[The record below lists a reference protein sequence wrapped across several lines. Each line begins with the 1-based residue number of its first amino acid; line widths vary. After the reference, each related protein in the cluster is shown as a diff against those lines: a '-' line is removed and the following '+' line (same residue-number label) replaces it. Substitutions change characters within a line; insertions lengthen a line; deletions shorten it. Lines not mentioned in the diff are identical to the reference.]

1 LDAGKAV
8 GVLKVMVVDD
18 HLVFA
23 EALAMA
29 IESHEELT
37 CVATALDINDAVD
50 LADELQPGVA
60 VIDVEL
66 DGGDV
71 AGTRRLLERHP
82 ELHVLVLTGE
92 PLSRELV
99 HEVARAGAAGLLR
112 KTSSVGQVVETIRA
126 LGNHSFAIDRTGL
139 TALLQPD
146 VGGGRDSR
154 NQSSAFLTRREQE
167 ILLLLASGV
176 DLQSAAARL
185 GITANTARGYVK
197 NLYRKLGVHSQLEL
211 LAVARDRGLLDAA
224 G

>member
-1 LDAGKAV
+1 M
-8 GVLKVMVVDD
+8 LKVMVVDD

-37 CVATALDINDAVD
+37 CVATALDIDHAVD
-50 LADELQPGVA
+50 IAGELQPGV
-60 VIDVEL
+60 VVVDVQL

-71 AGTRRLLERHP
+71 AGTRRLLEKHP
-82 ELHVLVLTGE
+82 TLHVLVLTGE

-99 HEVARAGAAGLLR
+99 HEVAQAGAAGLLR

-126 LGNHSFAIDRTGL
+126 LGNHSFAIDRAGL
-139 TALLQPD
+139 TSLLEPAAA
-146 VGGGRDSR
+146 GGVASR

-167 ILLLLASGV
+167 ILLLLARGV

-197 NLYRKLGVHSQLEL
+197 NLYRKLGVHNQLEL
-211 LAVARDRGLLDAA
+211 LAVAREHGLLDAA
-224 G
+224 E